1 MKTLK
6 KVLLGIGIS
15 VLSLAI
21 IAGIAFA
28 VIKVPTLTVDFSQ
41 QSDLTGRAAG
51 FLYGLAEDNVPTA
64 EITESIGIN
73 TLATKPAGGLQH
85 PIGDVNQV
93 AETFTEA
100 GGEYLF
106 IYTQDM
112 YDTWYYQ
119 FDSLELYNERVKKTV
134 TEMENSAYKDKLVYC
149 IYNEMDNGQWFG
161 DHWTQENRYKFYDA
175 WASTYNVVKEINPD
189 AKIAGPGHCGYNFDW
204 NKEFL
209 TYCKENNC
217 MPDMFVWHELNAEY
231 SVYWMEYRF
240 DEFYKT
246 CDELGIE
253 RMPIC
258 ISEYGLMQT
267 NGIPGESVKW
277 ISRLESKDIYGCV
290 AYWRLANNLAETVAD
305 DVTPNSNYWVYK
317 FYADMKGKE
326 LEVSEW
332 DLFHSNIGNWL
343 KGKYPLFNKG
353 FIGMASF
360 DENENKFYILTGG
373 SAEDSKIKIEN
384 IDEKHFKNGDNV
396 TVKVNYVDFKG
407 LGGAFY
413 SPEECMTEVVKVSG
427 NAIKF
432 TLPCEAESQAYFIE
446 ITPYNNEKET
456 ENENRSVR
464 YEAEDAKFNGN
475 AFVPERI
482 SYASSKGLVVKGLDK
497 DSAIEFTVDV
507 PKTGH
512 YDIDIVY
519 ANGAVEAGR
528 ITANAQISINGEE
541 QSVEFPSSIKD
552 EYMECV
558 TITAELKKG
567 KNTIHINV
575 LNDAILT
582 LDFIDVIFNEDFL
595 KNTYNEQKIYF
606 STLQSRNADVSES
619 TYSVIVPYDSYYN
632 FELSEYD
639 DYKNLSVTVN
649 GITNNEPL
657 MFEADEIDGK
667 LFIFLH
673 RGYNKISF
681 SKDTEL
687 ISVKEMGQMRDYAVI
702 TPNDMTVHNGATIED
717 DENTSSGKRIG
728 WIASDTGSYATFNVN
743 VKEAGYYNFTIE
755 YSNNEEGGFHAY
767 NVDLIERYITFTVN
781 GENRGN
787 YFFRSTYSWKT
798 YKTKTV
804 VLYLEAGDNEIKLSN
819 DGSYSFNN
827 KVTYAPNIGDIQVN
841 QF

>member
-6 KVLLGIGIS
+6 KILLGIGIS
-15 VLSLAI
+15 VFSLVI
-21 IAGIAFA
+21 IAGIGFA
-28 VIKVPTLTVDFSQ
+28 IIKVPTLTIDFSQ
-41 QSDLTGRAAG
+41 QSELTGRASG
-51 FLYGLAEDNVPTA
+51 FLYGIAEDDVPTA
-64 EITESIGIN
+64 EIVESIGIN

-119 FDSLELYNERVKKTV
+119 LDSLDAYNERVRKTV
-134 TEMENSAYKDKLVYC
+134 TEMENSEYKDKLVYC

-161 DHWTQENRYKFYDA
+161 DHWVEENRYKFYDA
-175 WASTYNVVKEINPD
+175 WASTYKVVKDINPD
-189 AKIAGPGHCGYNFDW
+189 AKIAGPGHCGYNYDW

-209 TYCKENNC
+209 TYCKTNNC
-217 MPDMFVWHELNAEY
+217 MPDMFVWHELAGEPNY
-231 SVYWMEYRF
+231 SIYWMEYRF
-240 DEFYKT
+240 NEFNEM
-246 CDELGIE
+246 CDELGVE
-253 RMPIC
+253 RIPIC

-277 ISRLESKDIYGCV
+277 ISRLEASDIYGCV
-290 AYWRLANNLAETVAD
+290 AYWRLANNLAEVVAD

-326 LEVSEW
+326 LKVTEW
-332 DLFHSNIGNWL
+332 DMFHSNIGNWL

-360 DENENKFYILTGG
+360 DEAENKFYVMTGG

-384 IDEKHFKNGDNV
+384 IDEKYFKNGDKV
-396 TVKVNYVDFKG
+396 TVKVTYVDFKG
-407 LGGAFY
+407 LGGAVY
-413 SPEECMTEVVKVSG
+413 SPEDCMTEVVKVSG

-432 TLPCEAESQAYFIE
+432 TLPCERESQSYFIE
-446 ITPYNNEKET
+446 ITPYDNEEESK
-456 ENENRSVR
+456 NENRTLR
-464 YEAEDAKFNGN
+464 FEAEDAKFDGN
-475 AFVPERI
+475 AFVPEWI

-497 DSAIEFTVDV
+497 DSTIKFTVDV
-507 PKTGH
+507 DKAGI
-512 YDIDIVY
+512 YSLDFVY
-519 ANGAVEAGR
+519 ANGGVEAGR
-528 ITANAQISINGEE
+528 ISAETQISINGDERN
-541 QSVEFPSSIKD
+541 VKFPSTIKD

-558 TITAELKKG
+558 TIHANLKKG

-575 LNDAILT
+575 LNDAVLT
-582 LDFIDVIFNEDFL
+582 LDFVDVYEAIVIDYDIDD
-595 KNTYNEQKIYF
+595 IYF
-606 STLQSRNADVSES
+606 SPLKSRNADKNENAWEVIAPVDCKYYLDFSEPTES
-619 TYSVIVPYDSYYN
+619 IVI
-632 FELSEYD
+632 
-639 DYKNLSVTVN
+639 N
-649 GITNNEPL
+649 GIN
-657 MFEADEIDGK
+657 GK
-667 LFIFLH
+667 TSSYGEYYLH
-673 RGYNKISF
+673 RGYNKIVLDDNVIL
-681 SKDTEL
+681 KCVYLVDNAIP
-687 ISVKEMGQMRDYAVI
+687 ISSI
-702 TPNDMTVHNGATIED
+702 SPTDMKVFNGATLED

-767 NVDLIERYITFTVN
+767 NVDLIERYITVSVN

-787 YFFRSTYSWKT
+787 YFFRSTYSWET
-798 YKTKTV
+798 YKTKTI
-804 VLYLEAGDNEIKLSN
+804 VLYLQAGDNEIKFAN

-827 KVTYAPNIGDIQVN
+827 RVTYAPNIGDIQVN
-841 QF
+841 PF

>member
-15 VLSLAI
+15 VMSLAI
-21 IAGIAFA
+21 IAGIAFMI
-28 VIKVPTLTVDFSQ
+28 IKVPTLTIDFSQ

-51 FLYGLAEDNVPTA
+51 FLYGLAEDDVPTA

-134 TEMENSAYKDKLVYC
+134 TEMENSEYKDKLVYC
-149 IYNEMDNGQWFG
+149 IYNEMDNGAWFG
-161 DHWTQENRYKFYDA
+161 DHWVEENRYKFYDA

-189 AKIAGPGHCGYNFDW
+189 AKIAGPGHCGYNYDW

-209 TYCKENNC
+209 TYCKDNNC
-217 MPDMFVWHELNAEY
+217 LPDMFVWHELAGEPNY
-231 SVYWMEYRF
+231 SIYWMEYRF
-240 DEFYKT
+240 EEFYKT
-246 CDELGIE
+246 CDELGLE

-277 ISRLESKDIYGCV
+277 ISRLEADDIYGCV

-317 FYADMKGKE
+317 FYADMRGKE

-360 DENENKFYILTGG
+360 DEAENKFYVLAGG

-384 IDEKHFKNGDNV
+384 IDEKYFKNGDKV

-407 LGGAFY
+407 LGGAVY
-413 SPEECMTEVVKVSG
+413 APEECMTEVCKVSG

-446 ITPYNNEKET
+446 ITPYDNEEESENN
-456 ENENRSVR
+456 NRTVR
-464 YEAEDAKFNGN
+464 YEAEDAEFTGN
-475 AFVPERI
+475 AWVPEWI

-497 DSAIEFTVDV
+497 DSSIEFTVDV
-507 PKTGH
+507 NEAGM
-512 YDIDIVY
+512 YDIDFVY

-528 ITANAQISINGEE
+528 ITANAQISINGDE
-541 QSVEFPSSIKD
+541 QSVEFPSSIKE

-575 LNDAILT
+575 INDAILT
-582 LDFIDVIFNEDFL
+582 LDFIDVSKFAPLDDILFTSL
-595 KNTYNEQKIYF
+595 KYARNTT
-606 STLQSRNADVSES
+606 SGTSPM
-619 TYSVIVPYDSYYN
+619 YSVIVPQDSIYSIQ
-632 FELSEYD
+632 LSNPD
-639 DYKNLSVTVN
+639 VKMTIN
-649 GITNNEPL
+649 GIEQQSTK
-657 MFEADEIDGK
+657 DTV
-667 LFIFLH
+667 FLH
-673 RGYNKISF
+673 RGYNKIVLGGNSTIVEVCF
-681 SKDTEL
+681 VD
-687 ISVKEMGQMRDYAVI
+687 GA
-702 TPNDMTVHNGATIED
+702 TPPTTTVTPADMTIHNGATVED

-728 WIASDTGSYATFNVN
+728 WIASDKGSYATFNVN

-787 YFFRSTYSWKT
+787 YFFRSTYSWET

-827 KVTYAPNIGDIQVN
+827 RVTYAPNIGDIQVN
-841 QF
+841 PF

>member
-1 MKTLK
+1 MKVLK
-6 KVLLGIGIS
+6 KVLLGLGIS
-15 VLSLAI
+15 VLTLAI

-51 FLYGLAEDNVPTA
+51 FLYGLAEDDVPTA

-85 PIGDVNQV
+85 PIGDVNQI

-134 TEMENSAYKDKLVYC
+134 TEMENSEYKDKLVYC

-161 DHWTQENRYKFYDA
+161 DHWVEENRYKFYDA
-175 WASTYNVVKEINPD
+175 WASTYSVVKEINPN
-189 AKIAGPGHCGYNFDW
+189 AKIAGPGHCGYNYDW

-209 TYCKENNC
+209 TYCKANNC
-217 MPDMFVWHELNAEY
+217 LPDMFVWHELAGEPNY
-231 SVYWMEYRF
+231 SIYWMEYRF
-240 DEFYKT
+240 NEFYKT
-246 CDELGIE
+246 CDELE
-253 RMPIC
+253 LPHMPIC

-277 ISRLESKDIYGCV
+277 ISRLEADDIYGCV

-326 LEVSEW
+326 LEVTEW

-360 DENENKFYILTGG
+360 DEAQNKFYMLTGG
-373 SAEDSKIKIEN
+373 SGEDSNIKIKN
-384 IDEKHFKNGDNV
+384 IDEKHFKNGDKV

-407 LGGAFY
+407 LGGAVY

-446 ITPYNNEKET
+446 ITPYDNEEET
-456 ENENRSVR
+456 ENKNRTLR
-464 YEAEDAKFNGN
+464 FEAEDAKFDGN
-475 AFVPERI
+475 AFVPEWI

-497 DSAIEFTVDV
+497 DSTIEFTVDV
-507 PKTGH
+507 PKAG
-512 YDIDIVY
+512 YYCLDIVY

-528 ITANAQISINGEE
+528 IAADAQISINGEE
-541 QSVEFPSSIKD
+541 RNIQFPSSIKD

-582 LDFIDVIFNEDFL
+582 LDFIDVSKLSVLGDDI
-595 KNTYNEQKIYF
+595 TYYGGYF
-606 STLQSRNADVSES
+606 APLQSRNADEDENAW
-619 TYSVIVPYDSYYN
+619 SVIVPFDCHYHL
-632 FELSEYD
+632 ELSETTESIII
-639 DYKNLSVTVN
+639 NGVN
-649 GITNNEPL
+649 GKPSSIGEYY
-657 MFEADEIDGK
+657 
-667 LFIFLH
+667 LH
-673 RGYNKISF
+673 RGYNKIILDDNVVLKYVYLVDNAIPLS
-681 SKDTEL
+681 
-687 ISVKEMGQMRDYAVI
+687 VI
-702 TPNDMTVHNGATIED
+702 TPADMKVFNGATLED
-717 DENTSSGKRIG
+717 DVNTISGKRIG

-755 YSNNEEGGFHAY
+755 YANNEEGGAHAY
-767 NVDLIERYITFTVN
+767 NVDLVERYITFTVN

-787 YFFRSTYSWKT
+787 YFFRNTYSWET

-819 DGSYSFNN
+819 DGSYSFND
-827 KVTYAPNIGDIQVN
+827 KVTYAPNIGNITIN
-841 QF
+841 SF

>member
-1 MKTLK
+1 MKKIK

-15 VLSLAI
+15 VLSLVI

-28 VIKVPTLTVDFSQ
+28 IIKVPTLTVDFSQ

-51 FLYGLAEDNVPTA
+51 FLYGLAEDDVPTA
-64 EITESIGIN
+64 EIVESIGIN

-93 AETFTEA
+93 ADTFTEA

-134 TEMENSAYKDKLVYC
+134 TEMENSEYKDKLVYC
-149 IYNEMDNGQWFG
+149 IYNEMDNGEWFG
-161 DHWTQENRYKFYDA
+161 NHWEEANRYAFYDA
-175 WASTYNVVKEINPD
+175 WASTYNVVKEINPN
-189 AKIAGPGHCGYNFDW
+189 AKIAGPGHCGYNYDW

-217 MPDMFVWHELNAEY
+217 LPDMFVWHELNGEY

-240 DEFYKT
+240 EEFYKT
-246 CDELGIE
+246 CDELGVE

-277 ISRLESKDIYGCV
+277 ISRLEAKDIYGCV

-317 FYADMKGKE
+317 FYADMRGKE
-326 LEVSEW
+326 LEVTEW

-343 KGKYPLFNKG
+343 KGKYPLLNKG

-360 DENENKFYILTGG
+360 DENENKFYMLTGG
-373 SAEDSKIKIEN
+373 SGEDSNIKIEN
-384 IDEKHFKNGDNV
+384 IDEKYFKNGDKV
-396 TVKVNYVDFKG
+396 TVKVKYVDFKG
-407 LGGAFY
+407 LGGAVY
-413 SPEECMTEVVKVSG
+413 APEECMTEVVKVSG

-446 ITPYNNEKET
+446 ITPYDNEEES
-456 ENENRSVR
+456 ENENRTVR
-464 YEAEDAKFNGN
+464 FEAEDAKFDGN
-475 AFVPERI
+475 AWVPEWI

-497 DSAIEFTVDV
+497 DSTIKFEINVD
-507 PKTGH
+507 KAGL
-512 YDIDIVY
+512 YALDIVY

-528 ITANAQISINGEE
+528 ITANALVSINGAELNI
-541 QSVEFPSSIKD
+541 EFPSSIKE

-558 TITAELKKG
+558 TVVTDLKKG
-567 KNTIHINV
+567 KNTLYINV
-575 LNDAILT
+575 LNDAVLT
-582 LDFIDVIFNEDFL
+582 LDFIDVSEFDDTTPE
-595 KNTYNEQKIYF
+595 IYF
-606 STLQSRNADVSES
+606 APLQSRNADTDENAW
-619 TYSVIVPYDSYYN
+619 SVIVENNGYYKLSYT
-632 FELSEYD
+632 D
-639 DYKNLSVTVN
+639 DRLPVAVN
-649 GITNNEPL
+649 GVTYKE
-657 MFEADEIDGK
+657 EIK
-667 LFIFLH
+667 YLH
-673 RGYNKISF
+673 RGYNKILLEDNLSLAKVEIYEK
-681 SKDTEL
+681 SSLLT
-687 ISVKEMGQMRDYAVI
+687 I
-702 TPNDMTVHNGATIED
+702 TPTDMKIFNGATVED
-717 DENTSSGKRIG
+717 DENTTSGKRIG
-728 WIASDTGSYATFNVN
+728 WIASDKGSYATFNVN
-743 VKEAGYYNFTIE
+743 VEKAGYYNFTIE

-787 YFFRSTYSWKT
+787 YFFRNTYSWET

-819 DGSYSFNN
+819 DGSYAFNN
-827 KVTYAPNIGDIQVN
+827 QVTYAPNIGDIQVN
-841 QF
+841 PF

>member
-1 MKTLK
+1 MKKIK

-15 VLSLAI
+15 VLSLVI

-28 VIKVPTLTVDFSQ
+28 VIKVPTLTIDFSQ

-51 FLYGLAEDNVPTA
+51 FLYGLAEDDVPTA

-93 AETFTEA
+93 YETFTEA

-134 TEMENSAYKDKLVYC
+134 TEMENSEYKDKLVYC
-149 IYNEMDNGQWFG
+149 IYNEMDNGVWFG
-161 DHWTQENRYKFYDA
+161 DHWVEENRYKFYDA
-175 WASTYNVVKEINPD
+175 WASTYNVVKEINPN
-189 AKIAGPGHCGYNFDW
+189 ARIAGPGHCGYNYDW

-217 MPDMFVWHELNAEY
+217 LPDMFVWHELAGEPNY
-231 SVYWMEYRF
+231 SIYWMEYRF
-240 DEFYKT
+240 EEFHKT
-246 CDELGIE
+246 CDELGLD

-277 ISRLESKDIYGCV
+277 ISRLEADDIYGCV

-360 DENENKFYILTGG
+360 DESENKFYVLAGG
-373 SAEDSKIKIEN
+373 SAEDSNIKIKN
-384 IDEKHFKNGDNV
+384 IDEKYFKNGDKV

-407 LGGAFY
+407 LGGAVY
-413 SPEECMTEVVKVSG
+413 TPEECITEVCKVSG

-432 TLPCEAESQAYFIE
+432 TLPCKAESQAYFIE
-446 ITPYNNEKET
+446 ITPYDNEEET
-456 ENENRSVR
+456 ENENRTVR
-464 YEAEDAKFNGN
+464 YEAEDAKFDGN
-475 AFVPERI
+475 AFVPEWI

-497 DSAIEFTVDV
+497 DSTIEFTVDV
-507 PKTGH
+507 NKAGL
-512 YDIDIVY
+512 YALDIVY

-528 ITANAQISINGEE
+528 ITAEVIMTVNGKEDSIPYKL
-541 QSVEFPSSIKD
+541 PSSIKD
-552 EYMECV
+552 EYMEMR
-558 TITAELKKG
+558 TAHAVELKKG
-567 KNTIHINV
+567 KNIIKLQTI
-575 LNDAILT
+575 NDAIIT
-582 LDFIDVIFNEDFL
+582 LDFIDVSKYDD
-595 KNTYNEQKIYF
+595 TTPPDIYF
-606 STLQSRNADVSES
+606 APLESRTTDKNENS
-619 TYSVIVPYDSYYN
+619 YSVIVPEHRYYYLALEN
-632 FELSEYD
+632 NTDL
-639 DYKNLSVTVN
+639 NVTLN
-649 GITNNEPL
+649 GITSNIDN
-657 MFEADEIDGK
+657 DGK
-667 LFIFLH
+667 IFLH
-673 RGYNKISF
+673 RGYNKITF
-681 SKDTEL
+681 KDDTE
-687 ISVKEMGQMRDYAVI
+687 ITDIEWSNKYSPTDYFSPYDDIFVF
-702 TPNDMTVHNGATIED
+702 NGATIED

-728 WIASDTGSYATFNVN
+728 WIASDTGSYATFNIN

-787 YFFRSTYSWKT
+787 YFFRNTYSWEH

-819 DGSYSFNN
+819 DGSYSFNGR
-827 KVTYAPNIGDIQVN
+827 VTYAPNIGDIQVN
-841 QF
+841 PF

>member
-15 VLSLAI
+15 VLSLVI
-21 IAGIAFA
+21 IAGIAFMI
-28 VIKVPTLTVDFSQ
+28 IKVPTLTIDFSL
-41 QSDLTGRAAG
+41 QSELTGRASG
-51 FLYGLAEDNVPTA
+51 FLYGIAEDDVPTS
-64 EITESIGIN
+64 EIVESIGIN

-119 FDSLELYNERVKKTV
+119 FDSLDAYNERVRKTV
-134 TEMENSAYKDKLVYC
+134 TEMENSEYKDKLVYC

-161 DHWTQENRYKFYDA
+161 DHWVEENRYKFYDA
-175 WASTYNVVKEINPD
+175 WASTYKVVKEINPN
-189 AKIAGPGHCGYNFDW
+189 AKIAGPGHCGYNYDW

-209 TYCKENNC
+209 TYCKANNC
-217 MPDMFVWHELNAEY
+217 MPDMFVWHELAGEPNY
-231 SVYWMEYRF
+231 SIYWMEYRF
-240 DEFYKT
+240 NEFNEM
-246 CDELGIE
+246 CDELGVE
-253 RMPIC
+253 RLPIC

-277 ISRLESKDIYGCV
+277 ISRLEASDIYGCV
-290 AYWRLANNLAETVAD
+290 AYWRLANNLSEVVAD

-326 LEVSEW
+326 LDVTEW

-360 DENENKFYILTGG
+360 DESEKKFYVMAGG
-373 SAEDSKIKIEN
+373 SAENSKIKIEN
-384 IDEKHFKNGDNV
+384 IDEKYFKNGDKV
-396 TVKVNYVDFKG
+396 SVKVTYVDFKG
-407 LGGAFY
+407 LGGAVY

-432 TLPCEAESQAYFIE
+432 TLPCERESQSYFIE
-446 ITPYNNEKET
+446 ITPYDNEEESK
-456 ENENRSVR
+456 NENCTLRF
-464 YEAEDAKFNGN
+464 EAEDAKFDGN
-475 AFVPERI
+475 AFVPEWI

-497 DSAIEFTVDV
+497 ESTIKFTVDV
-507 PKTGH
+507 NKAGT
-512 YDIDIVY
+512 YDLDIVY
-519 ANGAVEAGR
+519 ANGGVEAGR
-528 ITANAQISINGEE
+528 ITADAQISINGAE
-541 QSVEFPSSIKD
+541 QIIEFPSTIKD

-558 TITAELKKG
+558 TISASLKKG
-567 KNTIHINV
+567 KNTIYLNV

-582 LDFIDVIFNEDFL
+582 LDFIDAQFKLEDGVE
-595 KNTYNEQKIYF
+595 YDGPIDMYF
-606 STLQSRNADVSES
+606 SPLQSRNVDTNENA
-619 TYSVIVPYDSYYN
+619 YSIIVEYGGHYKLSYT
-632 FELSEYD
+632 D
-639 DYKNLSVTVN
+639 DRLPDAVN
-649 GITNNEPL
+649 GVTYKE
-657 MFEADEIDGK
+657 EIK
-667 LFIFLH
+667 YLH
-673 RGYNKISF
+673 RGYNKIVLDNNLSLAKVE
-681 SKDTEL
+681 SAQNVDKKT
-687 ISVKEMGQMRDYAVI
+687 YTI
-702 TPNDMTVHNGATIED
+702 TPTDMQIFNGATLED
-717 DENTSSGKRIG
+717 DENTLSGKRIG

-743 VKEAGYYNFTIE
+743 APKAGYYNFTIE
-755 YSNNEEGGFHAY
+755 YANNEEGGYHDY
-767 NVDLIERYITFTVN
+767 HVDLVERYITFTVN

-787 YFFRSTYSWKT
+787 HFFRSTYSWET

-827 KVTYAPNIGDIQVN
+827 KVTYAPNIGSIQVN
-841 QF
+841 PF

>member
-15 VLSLAI
+15 VLSLVI
-21 IAGIAFA
+21 IAGIAFMI
-28 VIKVPTLTVDFSQ
+28 IKVPTLTIDFSQ

-51 FLYGLAEDNVPTA
+51 FLYGMAENDVPTA

-134 TEMENSAYKDKLVYC
+134 TEMENSEYKDKLVYC
-149 IYNEMDNGQWFG
+149 IYNEMDNGAWFG
-161 DHWTQENRYKFYDA
+161 DHWVEENRYKFYDA

-189 AKIAGPGHCGYNFDW
+189 AKIAGPGHCGYNYDW

-217 MPDMFVWHELNAEY
+217 LPDMFVWHELAGEPNY
-231 SVYWMEYRF
+231 SIYWMEYRF
-240 DEFYKT
+240 EEFYKT
-246 CDELGIE
+246 CDELGLSH
-253 RMPIC
+253 MPIC

-277 ISRLESKDIYGCV
+277 ISRLEADNIYGCV

-326 LEVSEW
+326 LEVTEW

-360 DENENKFYILTGG
+360 DEAENKFYVLAGG

-384 IDEKHFKNGDNV
+384 IDEKYFKNGDKV
-396 TVKVNYVDFKG
+396 TVKVTYVDFKG
-407 LGGAFY
+407 LGGAVC
-413 SPEECMTEVVKVSG
+413 SPEECMTEVCKVSG

-446 ITPYNNEKET
+446 ITPYDNEEES
-456 ENENRSVR
+456 ENENRTVR
-464 YEAEDAKFNGN
+464 YEAEDAVFTGN
-475 AFVPERI
+475 AWIPEWI

-497 DSAIEFTVDV
+497 DSSIEFMVDV
-507 PKTGH
+507 DKAGT
-512 YDIDIVY
+512 YDLDIVY
-519 ANGAVEAGR
+519 ANGGVEAGR
-528 ITANAQISINGEE
+528 ITADAQISINGAE
-541 QSVEFPSSIKD
+541 QIIEFPSSIKD

-558 TITAELKKG
+558 TILADLKKG
-567 KNTIHINV
+567 KNTVHINV
-575 LNDAILT
+575 LNDAVLT
-582 LDFIDVIFNEDFL
+582 LDFVDVSPFDDTNPDVYFAPL
-595 KNTYNEQKIYF
+595 K
-606 STLQSRNADVSES
+606 SRNADKNENAW
-619 TYSVIVPYDSYYN
+619 SVIVKNDGYYKLSYTDN
-632 FELSEYD
+632 RLPD
-639 DYKNLSVTVN
+639 AVN
-649 GITNNEPL
+649 GVTYKE
-657 MFEADEIDGK
+657 EIK
-667 LFIFLH
+667 YLH
-673 RGYNKISF
+673 RGYNKTVLDNNLSLAKIEAYETAPLVTI
-681 SKDTEL
+681 KP
-687 ISVKEMGQMRDYAVI
+687 A
-702 TPNDMTVHNGATIED
+702 DMTIHNGATLED
-717 DENTSSGKRIG
+717 DEKTSSGKRIG
-728 WIASDTGSYATFNVN
+728 WIASDMGSYATFNVN

-787 YFFRSTYSWKT
+787 YFFRSTYSWET

-804 VLYLEAGDNEIKLSN
+804 VLYLESGNNEIKLSN

-827 KVTYAPNIGDIQVN
+827 RVTYAPNIGDIQVN
-841 QF
+841 PF

>member
-1 MKTLK
+1 MGGNIMKTLK

-15 VLSLAI
+15 VLTLAI
-21 IAGIAFA
+21 IIGIAFA

-51 FLYGLAEDNVPTA
+51 FLYGLAEDDVPTA

-119 FDSLELYNERVKKTV
+119 LDSLELYNERVKKTV
-134 TEMENSAYKDKLVYC
+134 TEMENSEYKDKLVYC

-161 DHWTQENRYKFYDA
+161 DHWVEENRYKFYDA
-175 WASTYNVVKEINPD
+175 WASTYKVVKDINPN
-189 AKIAGPGHCGYNFDW
+189 AKIAGPGHCGYNYDW

-209 TYCKENNC
+209 TYCKANNC
-217 MPDMFVWHELNAEY
+217 LPDMFVWHELAGEPNY
-231 SVYWMEYRF
+231 SIYWMEYRF
-240 DEFYKT
+240 NEFYKT
-246 CDELGIE
+246 CDELE
-253 RMPIC
+253 LPHMPIC

-277 ISRLESKDIYGCV
+277 ISRLEADDIYGCV

-360 DENENKFYILTGG
+360 DEAENKFYMLTGG
-373 SAEDSKIKIEN
+373 SGEDSSIKIKN
-384 IDEKHFKNGDNV
+384 IDEKYFKNGDKV

-407 LGGAFY
+407 LGGAVY

-432 TLPCEAESQAYFIE
+432 TLPCEAESQAYLIE
-446 ITPYNNEKET
+446 ITPYDNEEES
-456 ENENRSVR
+456 ENKNRTVR
-464 YEAEDAKFNGN
+464 YEAEDAEFDGN
-475 AFVPERI
+475 AFVPEWI

-497 DSAIEFTVDV
+497 DSTIEFTVD
-507 PKTGH
+507 
-512 YDIDIVY
+512 IDKAGLYALDFVY
-519 ANGAVEAGR
+519 ANASVEAGR
-528 ITANAQISINGEE
+528 ITANAQVSINGDEKN
-541 QSVEFPSSIKD
+541 VKFPSTIKD

-558 TITAELKKG
+558 TILADLKKG
-567 KNTIHINV
+567 KNTVHINV

-582 LDFIDVIFNEDFL
+582 LDFVDFSPFDDT
-595 KNTYNEQKIYF
+595 NPDIYF
-606 STLQSRNADVSES
+606 APLKSRNADENE
-619 TYSVIVPYDSYYN
+619 TAWSVVVPYDTTYQI
-632 FELSEYD
+632 
-639 DYKNLSVTVN
+639 NLSKPTTKLTVN
-649 GITNNEPL
+649 GIDKTSSS
-657 MFEADEIDGK
+657 DTDSV
-667 LFIFLH
+667 FLH
-673 RGYNKISF
+673 RGYNKIVLDNNTAIEQIGLY
-681 SKDTEL
+681 SKVFTL
-687 ISVKEMGQMRDYAVI
+687 STI
-702 TPNDMTVHNGATIED
+702 TPADMKVYNGATVED
-717 DENTSSGKRIG
+717 DMNTSSGKRIG
-728 WIASDTGSYATFNVN
+728 WIASDKESYVTFNVN
-743 VKEAGYYNFTIE
+743 VEKAGYYNFTIE
-755 YSNNEEGGFHAY
+755 YANNEEGGFHAY

-787 YFFRSTYSWKT
+787 HFFRSTYSWEH

-819 DGSYSFNN
+819 DGSYSFNDR
-827 KVTYAPNIGDIQVN
+827 VTYAPNIGDIQVN
-841 QF
+841 PF

>member
-1 MKTLK
+1 MVKYFKYHMYGVYFMKILK

-21 IAGIAFA
+21 IAGIAFM
-28 VIKVPTLTVDFSQ
+28 VIKVPTLTIDFSQ

-51 FLYGLAEDNVPTA
+51 FLYGMAEDDVPTA

-134 TEMENSAYKDKLVYC
+134 TEMENSEYKDKLVYC

-161 DHWTQENRYKFYDA
+161 DHWQEANRYAFYDA
-175 WASTYNVVKEINPD
+175 WASTYKVVKEINPD
-189 AKIAGPGHCGYNFDW
+189 AKIAGPGHAGFNSDW
-204 NKEFL
+204 IKEFL
-209 TYCKENNC
+209 AYCRDNNC
-217 MPDMFVWHELNAEY
+217 LPDMVVWHELAGEPNY
-231 SVYWMEYRF
+231 SIYWMEYRF
-240 DEFYKT
+240 EEYYGM

-253 RMPIC
+253 RLPIC

-267 NGIPGESVKW
+267 NGLPGESVKW
-277 ISRLESKDIYGCV
+277 ISRLEADDVYGCV

-326 LEVSEW
+326 LEVTEW
-332 DLFHSNIGNWL
+332 DMFHSNIGNWL
-343 KGKYPLFNKG
+343 KGKYPLMNKG
-353 FIGMASF
+353 FIGMATF
-360 DENENKFYILTGG
+360 DEAENKFYVLAGG

-384 IDEKHFKNGDNV
+384 IDEKYFKNGDKV
-396 TVKVNYVDFKG
+396 TVKVTYVDYKG
-407 LGGAFY
+407 LGGAVY
-413 SPEECMTEVVKVSG
+413 APEECMTKVCKVSG

-446 ITPYNNEKET
+446 ITPYDNEEES
-456 ENENRSVR
+456 ENKDRTVR
-464 YEAEDAKFNGN
+464 YEAEDANFTGN
-475 AFVPERI
+475 AWVPEWI

-497 DSAIEFTVDV
+497 ESTIEFTVDV
-507 PKTGH
+507 DKEG
-512 YDIDIVY
+512 YYCLDIVY

-528 ITANAQISINGEE
+528 ITADVKLTLNGEE
-541 QSVEFPSSIKD
+541 QTIELPSSIKD

-567 KNTIHINV
+567 ENKIALQTI
-575 LNDAILT
+575 NDAIVT
-582 LDFIDVIFNEDFL
+582 YDFIDVSEKEDVEDNIFFAP
-595 KNTYNEQKIYF
+595 
-606 STLQSRNADVSES
+606 LQSRNVASGTS
-619 TYSVIVPYDSYYN
+619 PAYSVIVPYDCIYSIQ
-632 FELSEYD
+632 LSNPD
-639 DYKNLSVTVN
+639 VKMVIN
-649 GITNNEPL
+649 GIEQESP
-657 MFEADEIDGK
+657 DSDV
-667 LFIFLH
+667 FLH
-673 RGYNKISF
+673 RGYNKVVLGGNSAIEEISF
-681 SKDTEL
+681 VIDDASPIAT
-687 ISVKEMGQMRDYAVI
+687 I
-702 TPNDMTVHNGATIED
+702 TPADMTISNGATIED

-728 WIASDTGSYATFNVN
+728 WISSENGGYATFNVN
-743 VKEAGYYNFTIE
+743 VEKAGYYNFTIE
-755 YSNNEEGGFHAY
+755 YANNEEGGFHAY
-767 NVDLIERYITFTVN
+767 NVDLVERYITFTVN

-787 YFFRSTYSWKT
+787 YFFRNTYSWET

-804 VLYLEAGDNEIKLSN
+804 VLYLEAGDNEIKISN

-827 KVTYAPNIGDIQVN
+827 QVTYAPNLGDIQVN
-841 QF
+841 PF

>member
-6 KVLLGIGIS
+6 KILLGIGIS
-15 VLSLAI
+15 VLSLVI

-28 VIKVPTLTVDFSQ
+28 VIKVPTLTIDFSQ
-41 QSDLTGRAAG
+41 QSELTGRASG
-51 FLYGLAEDNVPTA
+51 FLYGIAEDNVPTA
-64 EITESIGIN
+64 EIVESIGIN

-119 FDSLELYNERVKKTV
+119 FDSLDAYNERVRKTV
-134 TEMENSAYKDKLVYC
+134 TEMENSEYKDKLVYC

-161 DHWTQENRYKFYDA
+161 DHWVEENRYKFYDA
-175 WASTYNVVKEINPD
+175 WASTYKVVKDINPN
-189 AKIAGPGHCGYNFDW
+189 AKIAGPGHCGYNYDW

-209 TYCKENNC
+209 TYCQANNC
-217 MPDMFVWHELNAEY
+217 MPDMFVWHELAGEPNY
-231 SVYWMEYRF
+231 SIYWMEYRF
-240 DEFYKT
+240 NEFNEM
-246 CDELGIE
+246 CDELGVE
-253 RMPIC
+253 RIPIC

-277 ISRLESKDIYGCV
+277 ISRLEASDVYGCV
-290 AYWRLANNLAETVAD
+290 AYWRLANNLAEVVAD

-326 LEVSEW
+326 LEVTEW
-332 DLFHSNIGNWL
+332 DMFHSNIGNWL

-360 DENENKFYILTGG
+360 DEVENKFYVMAGG

-384 IDEKHFKNGDNV
+384 IDEKYFKNGDKV
-396 TVKVNYVDFKG
+396 TVKVIYVDFKG
-407 LGGAFY
+407 LGGAVY

-427 NAIKF
+427 NTIKF
-432 TLPCEAESQAYFIE
+432 TLPCERESQSYFIE
-446 ITPYNNEKET
+446 ITPYDNEEES
-456 ENENRSVR
+456 ENENRTLR
-464 YEAEDAKFNGN
+464 FEAEDAKFDGN
-475 AFVPERI
+475 AFVPEWI

-497 DSAIEFTVDV
+497 ESTIKFTVDV
-507 PKTGH
+507 DKAGI
-512 YDIDIVY
+512 YSLDFVY
-519 ANGAVEAGR
+519 ANGGTEAGR
-528 ITANAQISINGEE
+528 ITADTQVSINGKEMPIKFN
-541 QSVEFPSSIKD
+541 STIKD

-558 TITAELKKG
+558 TIHADLKKG
-567 KNTIHINV
+567 KNTIYINV

-582 LDFIDVIFNEDFL
+582 LDFVDVYEYIDDQSE
-595 KNTYNEQKIYF
+595 YIYF
-606 STLQSRNADVSES
+606 TPLKSRNVNINENS
-619 TYSVIVPYDSYYN
+619 YSIIVPNNYYYFLTLENNTDST
-632 FELSEYD
+632 
-639 DYKNLSVTVN
+639 VTLN
-649 GITNNEPL
+649 GITS
-657 MFEADEIDGK
+657 K
-667 LFIFLH
+667 LSNDSKIFLH
-673 RGYNKISF
+673 CGYNKITFNDSSIIKDITIQNKYSPYDYF
-681 SKDTEL
+681 SPYDD
-687 ISVKEMGQMRDYAVI
+687 ISVYG
-702 TPNDMTVHNGATIED
+702 GATIED

-728 WIASDTGSYATFNVN
+728 WIASDKGSYATFNVN

-755 YSNNEEGGFHAY
+755 YANNEEGGFHAY
-767 NVDLIERYITFTVN
+767 NVDLIERYITVSVN

-787 YFFRSTYSWKT
+787 YFFRSTYSWET

-804 VLYLEAGDNEIKLSN
+804 VLYLEAGDNEIKLAN

-827 KVTYAPNIGDIQVN
+827 RVTYAPNIGDIQVN
-841 QF
+841 PF

>member
-15 VLSLAI
+15 VLALAI

-41 QSDLTGRAAG
+41 QSELTGRAAG
-51 FLYGLAEDNVPTA
+51 FLYGLAEDDVPTA

-85 PIGDVNQV
+85 PIGDVEQV

-119 FDSLELYNERVKKTV
+119 FDSLELYNERVRKTV
-134 TEMENSAYKDKLVYC
+134 TEMENSEYKDKLVYC
-149 IYNEMDNGQWFG
+149 IYNEMDNGVWFG
-161 DHWTQENRYKFYDA
+161 DHWIEENRYKFYEA
-175 WASTYNVVKEINPD
+175 WKSTYNLVKEINPD
-189 AKIAGPGHCGYNFDW
+189 AQIAGPGHSRYVYEW

-209 TYCKENNC
+209 TYCRDNNC
-217 MPDMFVWHELNAEY
+217 LPDMFVWHELAGEPDY
-231 SVYWMEYRF
+231 SIYWMEYRF
-240 DEFYKT
+240 NEFNEM
-246 CDELGIE
+246 CDELGVE

-277 ISRLESKDIYGCV
+277 ISRLEADDIYGCV

-305 DVTPNSNYWVYK
+305 DVTPNANYWVYK

-332 DLFHSNIGNWL
+332 DMFHSNIGNWL

-360 DENENKFYILTGG
+360 DESESKFYMLTGG
-373 SAEDSKIKIEN
+373 SAEDSNIKIKN
-384 IDEKHFKNGDNV
+384 IDEKYFKNGDKV
-396 TVKVNYVDFKG
+396 TVKVTYVDFKG
-407 LGGAFY
+407 LGGAVY

-446 ITPYNNEKET
+446 ITPYNDEEES
-456 ENENRSVR
+456 ENKTRAIR
-464 YEAEDAKFNGN
+464 YEAEDADFTGN
-475 AFVPERI
+475 AWVPEWI

-497 DSAIEFTVDV
+497 NSSIEFEVNVDKAGV
-507 PKTGH
+507 
-512 YDIDIVY
+512 YNLDFVY
-519 ANGAVEAGR
+519 ANGGVETGR
-528 ITANAQISINGEE
+528 ITADTNISLNGEDKGI
-541 QSVEFPSSIKD
+541 EFPSTIKD

-558 TITAELKKG
+558 TVRAELKKG
-567 KNTIHINV
+567 KNTIKMQIT
-575 LNDAILT
+575 NDAVLT
-582 LDFIDVIFNEDFL
+582 MDFIDVALEKTTNE
-595 KNTYNEQKIYF
+595 EIYF
-606 STLQSRNADVSES
+606 SPLKSRNSNQEANG
-619 TYSVIVPYDSYYN
+619 YSVIVPYDGYYQ
-632 FELSEYD
+632 FTLSKANGGIEINSIY
-639 DYKNLSVTVN
+639 SVYN
-649 GITNNEPL
+649 SDGIH
-657 MFEADEIDGK
+657 
-667 LFIFLH
+667 FLH
-673 RGYNKISF
+673 RGYNEIVLADKECVIEKIEVSD
-681 SKDTEL
+681 KEDMQI
-687 ISVKEMGQMRDYAVI
+687 IS
-702 TPNDMTVHNGATIED
+702 PSDMKVYNGATMEP
-717 DENTSSGKRIG
+717 DENTVSNIRIG

-743 VKEAGYYNFTIE
+743 VEKAGYYNFTIE
-755 YSNNEEGGFHAY
+755 YCNNEEGGYHDY
-767 NVDLIERYITFTVN
+767 NVDLVERYITVSIN
-781 GENRGN
+781 GRKELKEGN
-787 YFFRSTYSWKT
+787 YFFRSTYSWET
-798 YKTKTV
+798 YKTKTI
-804 VLYLEAGDNEIKLSN
+804 VLYLDEGDNEIKLSN

-827 KVTYAPNIGDIQVN
+827 QVTYAPNIGEIRVN
-841 QF
+841 PF

>member
-6 KVLLGIGIS
+6 KILLGIGIS
-15 VLSLAI
+15 VLSLVI
-21 IAGIAFA
+21 VAGIAFA
-28 VIKVPTLTVDFSQ
+28 IIKVPTLTIDFSQ
-41 QSDLTGRAAG
+41 QSELTGRASG
-51 FLYGLAEDNVPTA
+51 FLYGIAEDDVPTA
-64 EITESIGIN
+64 EIVESIGIN

-100 GGEYLF
+100 GGEYLL

-119 FDSLELYNERVKKTV
+119 LDSLELYNERVRKTV
-134 TEMENSAYKDKLVYC
+134 TEMENSEYKDKLVYC

-161 DHWTQENRYKFYDA
+161 DHWVEENRYKFYDA
-175 WASTYNVVKEINPD
+175 WLSTYNVVKEINPD
-189 AKIAGPGHCGYNFDW
+189 AKIAGPGHCGYNYDW

-209 TYCKENNC
+209 TYCKANNC
-217 MPDMFVWHELNAEY
+217 MPNMFVWHELAGEPNY
-231 SVYWMEYRF
+231 SIYWMEYRF
-240 DEFYKT
+240 NEFNEM
-246 CDELGIE
+246 CDELGVE
-253 RMPIC
+253 RIPIC

-277 ISRLESKDIYGCV
+277 ISRLEASDIYGCV
-290 AYWRLANNLAETVAD
+290 AYWRLANNLAEVVAD

-326 LEVSEW
+326 LDVTEW

-360 DENENKFYILTGG
+360 DESEKKFYVLTGG

-384 IDEKHFKNGDNV
+384 IDEKYFKNGDKV
-396 TVKVNYVDFKG
+396 TVKVTYVDFKG
-407 LGGAFY
+407 LGGAVY
-413 SPEECMTEVVKVSG
+413 SPEDCMTEVVKVSG

-432 TLPCEAESQAYFIE
+432 TLPCERESQSYFIE
-446 ITPYNNEKET
+446 ITPYDNEEEN
-456 ENENRSVR
+456 ENENRTLR
-464 YEAEDAKFNGN
+464 FEAEDATFDGN
-475 AFVPERI
+475 AFVPEWI

-497 DSAIEFTVDV
+497 ESTIKFTVDV
-507 PKTGH
+507 DKAGT
-512 YDIDIVY
+512 YSLDFVY

-528 ITANAQISINGEE
+528 ISAETQISINGNDHFIK
-541 QSVEFPSSIKD
+541 FPSTIKD

-558 TITAELKKG
+558 TIVADLKKG
-567 KNTIHINV
+567 KNNVYINV
-575 LNDAILT
+575 LNDTVLT
-582 LDFIDVIFNEDFL
+582 LDFIDAQFKLEDGVE
-595 KNTYNEQKIYF
+595 YDGPIDMYF
-606 STLQSRNADVSES
+606 APLQSRNVDTNENA
-619 TYSVIVPYDSYYN
+619 YSIIVEYGGHYKLSYTDN
-632 FELSEYD
+632 RLPD
-639 DYKNLSVTVN
+639 AVN
-649 GITNNEPL
+649 GVIYKE
-657 MFEADEIDGK
+657 EIK
-667 LFIFLH
+667 YLH
-673 RGYNKISF
+673 RGYNKIVLDNNLSLAKVE
-681 SKDTEL
+681 SAQNIDKKIYT
-687 ISVKEMGQMRDYAVI
+687 I
-702 TPNDMTVHNGATIED
+702 TPTDMQIFNGATLED

-755 YSNNEEGGFHAY
+755 YANNEEGGYHDY
-767 NVDLIERYITFTVN
+767 NVDLVERYITFTVN

-787 YFFRSTYSWKT
+787 YFFRSTYSWET

-804 VLYLEAGDNEIKLSN
+804 VLYLDEGNNEIKLSN

-841 QF
+841 PF

>member
-15 VLSLAI
+15 VLSLVV
-21 IAGIAFA
+21 IAGIAFMI
-28 VIKVPTLTVDFSQ
+28 IKVPTLTIDFSQ

-51 FLYGLAEDNVPTA
+51 FLYGMAEDDVPTA

-119 FDSLELYNERVKKTV
+119 LDSLELYNEKVKKTV
-134 TEMENSAYKDKLVYC
+134 TEMENSEYKDKLVYC
-149 IYNEMDNGQWFG
+149 IYNEMDNGEWFG
-161 DHWTQENRYKFYDA
+161 NHWEEANRYKFYDA
-175 WASTYNVVKEINPD
+175 WLSTYNVVKEINPD

-217 MPDMFVWHELNAEY
+217 LPDMFVWHELNAEY
-231 SVYWMEYRF
+231 SIYWMEYRF
-240 DEFYKT
+240 EEFYKT
-246 CDELGIE
+246 CDELGVE

-267 NGIPGESVKW
+267 NGLPGESVKW
-277 ISRLESKDIYGCV
+277 ISRLEADDVYGCV

-326 LEVSEW
+326 LEVTEW
-332 DLFHSNIGNWL
+332 DMFHSNIGNWL
-343 KGKYPLFNKG
+343 KGKYPLLNKG

-360 DENENKFYILTGG
+360 DEAENKFYVLAGG
-373 SAEDSKIKIEN
+373 SAEDSNIKIEN
-384 IDEKHFKNGDNV
+384 IDEKYFKNGDKV

-407 LGGAFY
+407 LGGAVY
-413 SPEECMTEVVKVSG
+413 APEECMTEVVKISG

-446 ITPYNNEKET
+446 ITPYDNEEES
-456 ENENRSVR
+456 ENESRTVR
-464 YEAEDAKFNGN
+464 YEAEDAKFTGN
-475 AFVPERI
+475 AWVPEWI

-497 DSAIEFTVDV
+497 DSTIEFTVDV
-507 PKTGH
+507 PKAGL
-512 YDIDIVY
+512 YALDFVY

-528 ITANAQISINGEE
+528 ITADAQISINGDE
-541 QSVEFPSSIKD
+541 QNIEFPSSIKD

-558 TITAELKKG
+558 TVTAELKKG

-582 LDFIDVIFNEDFL
+582 LDFIDVSVLTVLGDDMTDFA
-595 KNTYNEQKIYF
+595 YF
-606 STLQSRNADVSES
+606 APLQSRNADKDENAW
-619 TYSVIVPYDSYYN
+619 SVIVPDDGYYSIKLTDYDKIEINGTEKEIYQMDIDDRPVYSS
-632 FELSEYD
+632 EL
-639 DYKNLSVTVN
+639 NIN
-649 GITNNEPL
+649 GYIVY
-657 MFEADEIDGK
+657 F
-667 LFIFLH
+667 H
-673 RGYNKISF
+673 RGYNKLVF
-681 SKDTEL
+681 DNDTK
-687 ISVKEMGQMRDYAVI
+687 IKNIMRTIEEDLCII
-702 TPNDMTVHNGATIED
+702 TPNDMTIHNGATLED
-717 DENTSSGKRIG
+717 DENTSSGKKIG
-728 WIASDTGSYATFNVN
+728 WIASDKGSYATFNVN

-755 YSNNEEGGFHAY
+755 YANNEEGGFHAY

-787 YFFRSTYSWKT
+787 YFFRSTYSWET

-819 DGSYSFNN
+819 DGSYSFNDR
-827 KVTYAPNIGDIQVN
+827 VTYAPNIGDIRVN
-841 QF
+841 PF